1 MEEGSEESPLGGDRG
16 CTLVGHGTRNPENRE
31 GMAEREGVR
40 GKLGQRVDGEKK
52 RRAMWR

>member
-40 GKLGQRVDGEKK
+40 GKLGRGVDGEKK
-52 RRAMWR
+52 HRAMW